1 MEKQPNKIFAN
12 CSQPLR
18 ISQCVGNQFRIAKFN
33 SSNTL
38 YLCEIR
44 LSQNLSEISHCQNS
58 QCVGNPCEFRNANFA
73 MRISQCQ
80 FRNANFA
87 MRISQCQFRN
97 ANFAMPI
104 SQGQFRNANFAMP
117 ISQGQYTVHLSH
129 IKHQNLSEISHCE
142 IRKPLCEIRKPIA
155 KFANHFANFT
165 SFAKFTFA
173 GLVILC
179 N

>member
-1 MEKQPNKIFAN
+1 MEKQQNKIFAN
-12 CSQPLR
+12 CSQTVRNHCEFRNVLATSFALR
-18 ISQCVGNQFRIAKFN
+18 NSIAPVHCTFAKFASHKTLAKFRIAKF
-33 SSNTL
+33 
-38 YLCEIR
+38 
-44 LSQNLSEISHCQNS
+44 
-58 QCVGNPCEFRNANFA
+58 A
-73 MRISQCQ
+73 MCWQPLRISQCQ

-87 MRISQCQFRN
+87 M
-97 ANFAMPI
+97 A
-104 SQGQFRNANFAMP
+104 

-129 IKHQNLSEISHCE
+129 IKHQNLSEISHCEIRKPHCE